1 MMKHSTRKAAKLG
14 ALQELKGVLHE
25 LHGQRMAKRKAKPP
39 VDAEEPGEGTPEEEN
54 APDEETETADVM
66 GKHGMG
72 DMEPDVT
79 TPSLHVRRFGKVRKK
94 V

>member
-66 GKHGMG
+66 GKHGGEM
-72 DMEPDVT
+72 DVT
-79 TPSLHVRRFGKVRKK
+79 TPSLHVRKFGKIRKK